1 MSTDRTLK
9 VEARGE
15 REIVMT
21 RSFAAPRGLV
31 FEALTKPEHLKRW
44 LGVFG
49 GWSLAVCEIDLRV
62 GGSYRYLWRGPNG
75 EEMGMR
81 GVYREIAPPDRI
93 VATEKFDDP
102 WYPGDALGTT
112 TLVERGGATTMT
124 TLVLY
129 SSREARDA
137 VLQSPMETG
146 AAAGYNQLEQLLA
159 GLADSPPKR

>member
-1 MSTDRTLK
+1 MTTNRTLK

-21 RSFAAPRGLV
+21 RSFAAPRELV
-31 FEALTKPEHLKRW
+31 FEALTRPEHLKRW

-49 GWSLAVCEIDLRV
+49 GWSLAVCEIDFRV
-62 GGSYRYLWRGPNG
+62 GGSYRYVWRGPNG

-81 GVYREIAPPDRI
+81 GVYREIAPPDRF

-102 WYPGDALGTT
+102 WYPGDAIGTT
-112 TLVERGGATTMT
+112 TLVDRAGTT
-124 TLVLY
+124 TLTTAVLY

-137 VLQSPMETG
+137 DLKSPMETG
-146 AAAGYNQLEQLLA
+146 AAASYHQLEA
-159 GLADSPPKR
+159 MVADLVAR